1 MLIFKA
7 LHILSMF
14 TMVAIFIGGEIYYTL
29 AIQARDVR
37 ALAWL
42 YRNELRFRLV
52 YVALGV
58 LVAGVIFGLLTAL
71 TGGFDVLDGWLI
83 AGYVLVALF
92 FVNAQIFAR
101 ATVKLAER
109 AIEAEAGQRPEEEVV
124 GEMAASN
131 PALILFAVNA
141 TIFAALILDMV
152 LKPF

>member
-1 MLIFKA
+1 MPIFKA
-7 LHILSMF
+7 LHVLSMF

-52 YVALGV
+52 YVTLGV
-58 LVAGVIFGLLTAL
+58 LVAGVIFGLLTAV

-83 AGYVLVALF
+83 AAYVLLALF
-92 FVNAQIFAR
+92 FINAQIFAR
-101 ATVKLAER
+101 ATVKLAEK
-109 AIEAEAGQRPEEEVV
+109 AVEADEGHRPVEEVV

-131 PALILFAVNA
+131 PARTLLVVNA
-141 TIFAALILDMV
+141 IIFALLILDMV